1 MVRLIVLL
9 VCIASNLMATPK
21 RDCSRLPAKEREFAS
36 SLSVAKRKIFCGRFS
51 PAQRSMAMRYANEL
65 SPDTAIVRVM
75 EETGMSLSVKHR
87 KQAEISQ
94 KSSTEPH

>member
-1 MVRLIVLL
+1 
-9 VCIASNLMATPK
+9 
-21 RDCSRLPAKEREFAS
+21 
-36 SLSVAKRKIFCGRFS
+36 
-51 PAQRSMAMRYANEL
+51 MRYANEL